1 MLQLRRRIV
10 AGDAAVLMAQ
20 KSLAVLLGCPP
31 LSFTPSLLA
40 QKRQNFEG
48 ETAQGQSLAGEQFKV
63 EYTVIKILE
72 HRKAIDRLP
81 ISF

>member
-1 MLQLRRRIV
+1 M
-10 AGDAAVLMAQ
+10 AGDAAVLVAQ

-40 QKRQNFEG
+40 KKGKILKVKLRRV
-48 ETAQGQSLAGEQFKV
+48 QSLAGEQFKA

-81 ISF
+81 ISFQRNLA